1 MNRYIFTERGPVA
14 EAIRLIL
21 PEFAEARV
29 VGRSDIPAA
38 IASLQKGDVVAGS
51 MDVPGLA
58 KITAAGAKFL
68 GFGVSASK
76 AMLDEMRPNAQQL
89 VSVDFKGRLQEVCAY
104 RDESAEM
111 PEEVEVYSHQLLS
124 QICHFLSE
132 RGVKAVVTDRI
143 HPSHAEVIDSLRV
156 RGMQVDEA
164 SAYRRKY
171 GVGRIGRDWQGRTVV
186 GHMMPRHA
194 TEYCT
199 AGATYFHFEL
209 PGRPA
214 HKHNHNW
221 TIEELKSFNATFVK
235 YAVWRWGKSIR
246 LFDQSDAE
254 INL

>member
-1 MNRYIFTERGPVA
+1 MNRYIFTEREPVA

-21 PEFAEARV
+21 PEFAEARI
-29 VGRSDIPAA
+29 VGRGDTPAA
-38 IASLQKGDVVAGS
+38 IASLEKGDVVAGS

-68 GFGVSASK
+68 GFGVSAPKS
-76 AMLDEMRPNAQQL
+76 MLDEIQPNAQQL
-89 VSVDFKGRLQEVCAY
+89 VSADFKGRLQEVCAY
-104 RDESAEM
+104 RDESAVM

-124 QICHFLSE
+124 QICHFLNE
-132 RGVKAVVTDRI
+132 RGVKVAITDRI
-143 HPSHAEVIDSLRV
+143 HPSHAEVIEGLRA
-156 RGMQVDEA
+156 RGMRVDEEPE
-164 SAYRRKY
+164 YGKKY
-171 GVGRIGRDWQGRTVV
+171 GVGRVGRDWQGRTVV

-214 HKHNHNW
+214 NKHNHNW
-221 TIEELKSFNATFVK
+221 TIKELKTFNATFVK
-235 YAVWRWGKSIR
+235 YHVWRWGKSIR
-246 LFDQSDAE
+246 LFDKTDAE